1 MPLFFSLPICDVR
14 EQPRTFA
21 PVSYRTKNP
30 KDGLL
35 LGRTRDCATISEHCQ
50 PHPAAVHNCKH
61 VPGNSV
67 SDMGE
72 RMKGGAVKVERSP
85 VNVVILEIAMSGGAD
100 GLGTGAYD
108 LRKSVQ
114 LERWLAGTES

>member
-1 MPLFFSLPICDVR
+1 
-14 EQPRTFA
+14 
-21 PVSYRTKNP
+21 
-30 KDGLL
+30 
-35 LGRTRDCATISEHCQ
+35 
-50 PHPAAVHNCKH
+50 
-61 VPGNSV
+61 
-67 SDMGE
+67 MGE

-85 VNVVILEIAMSGGAD
+85 VNVVILEITMSGGAD